1 MFKDEMISQYG
12 IMARASTHTIAT
24 LLFTSWTIAKNSWGR
39 MAENLWDYKI
49 SMNDVNSDTIPV
61 IARIFTAMGEE
72 DYSLCCKFEKEEYYF
87 YVKETENE

>member
-1 MFKDEMISQYG
+1 MFKDEMITRYG

-24 LLFTSWTIAKNSWGR
+24 LLFASWTIDKNSWEF
-39 MAENLWDYKI
+39 ADKTWEYKV

-72 DYSLCCKFEKEEYYF
+72 DYQLCCRFEKEEYCF
-87 YVKETENE
+87 YVKEVEE